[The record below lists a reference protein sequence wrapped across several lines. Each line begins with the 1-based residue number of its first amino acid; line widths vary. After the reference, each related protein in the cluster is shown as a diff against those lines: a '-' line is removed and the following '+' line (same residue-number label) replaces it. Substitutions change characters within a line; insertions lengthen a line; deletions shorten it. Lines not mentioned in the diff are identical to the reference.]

1 MKWSRYFIY
10 FFIIVAA
17 FLLSG
22 YSTVSFL
29 LKNSDTVICPDVQ
42 GKNIDDAKQIVQNKG
57 LSLSIVKYEK
67 RNDIPYNNISVQ
79 KPEANIPIRKGRVVM
94 VVVSEGPE
102 MVRVPLLTGLSVGN
116 AVNKLEEVSLEIEKT
131 IYVPGQKTGQV
142 VAQIPKGGE
151 EIIKGK
157 GVTLFVGTEQ
167 NKFYMMP
174 DLKTID
180 ITMLSEEMDQKGIKY
195 NITYENSE
203 YRAFFK
209 SVADISVPLKTI
221 FKASDGIEIKVMSGG

>member
-1 MKWSRYFIY
+1 MKWSRYLTY

-29 LKNSDTVICPDVQ
+29 LKNSDTVICPDLQ
-42 GKNIDDAKQIVQNKG
+42 GKNIEDAKQIVQNKG
-57 LSLSIVKYEK
+57 LSLLIVKYEK

-94 VVVSEGPE
+94 VIVSEGPE
-102 MVRVPLLTGLSVGN
+102 MARVPLLTGLSVENAGN
-116 AVNKLEEVSLEIEKT
+116 TLKEASLEIEKT
-131 IYVPGQKTGQV
+131 IYVPDQRSGQV
-142 VAQIPKGGE
+142 IAQIPKNNE

-157 GVTLFVGTEQ
+157 GVILFVGSQ
-167 NKFYMMP
+167 QKKFYMMP

-180 ITMLSEEMDQKGIKY
+180 IPILSEEMDQKGIKY

-209 SVADISVPLKTI
+209 SVAEISVPLKTI
-221 FKASDGIEIKVMSGG
+221 FKASDGIEIRVMSGG